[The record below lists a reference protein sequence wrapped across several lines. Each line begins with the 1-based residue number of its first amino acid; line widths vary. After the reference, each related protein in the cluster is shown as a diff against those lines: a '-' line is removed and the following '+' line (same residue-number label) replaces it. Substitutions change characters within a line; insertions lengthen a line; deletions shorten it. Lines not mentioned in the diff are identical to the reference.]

1 MLSVLRIGVRSFT
14 TAVVVWMAGGG
25 EKCHVRGVEEEG
37 VVVWKK
43 KSPRG
48 FVEKYFWSFFN
59 F

>member
-1 MLSVLRIGVRSFT
+1 
-14 TAVVVWMAGGG
+14 MAGGG
-25 EKCHVRGVEEEG
+25 EKCHVCGVEEEG